1 MHLQEMI
8 QKENK
13 IKEKTNKQ
21 IYPDT
26 IKFYEPR
33 EKKWSFQDKTKQN
46 FYK

>member
-33 EKKWSFQDKTKQN
+33 EKKMELPRQNKTKLL
-46 FYK
+46 

>member
-13 IKEKTNKQ
+13 IKEKTNEQK
-21 IYPDT
+21 YPDT

-33 EKKWSFQDKTKQN
+33 GKNGASKTKQN
-46 FYK
+46 KVL